1 MTRTQGKAGTFAA
14 LVAVLAV
21 AAGCGKSAERR
32 ELRRPRRPA
41 RTRRRRPARGP
52 RRPTSSRSRRRRRPV
67 TSASRWSG
75 ACTARRTRS
84 TRSSRS
90 TTRRTRSCST
100 CARRSSS
107 SSPTDRSAP
116 GLGDVAN
123 PDPTTFVIT
132 LKDGV
137 TFWDGTPL
145 TADDVVF
152 SLGRARDAEARRLL
166 PAGLRP
172 GEGHQGD
179 RTARGHGHDDRA
191 RLLAPQRAVRPGR
204 RGRREGVRRGAGREV
219 RHRRRR
225 HHVHRPVQARLLEDR
240 RGRHGRARTTPT
252 GTRPAPARSRR

>member
-21 AAGCGKSAERR
+21 AAGCGKSADDVNA
-32 ELRRPRRPA
+32 PA
-41 RTRRRRPARGP
+41 TTGGSDTAAATG
-52 RRPTSSRSRRRRRPV
+52 T
-67 TSASRWSG
+67 G
-75 ACTARRTRS
+75 AA
-84 TRSSRS
+84 
-90 TTRRTRSCST
+90 
-100 CARRSSS
+100 
-107 SSPTDRSAP
+107 PTDQQSITSPAP
-116 GLGDVAN
+116 TGDVSDPLVWGVYRETNTLDPIFAFDYPENTVLFNMCEAVLKQAPDGSIGSGLGDVAN

-137 TFWDGTPL
+137 TFWDGKPL

-166 PAGLRP
+166 PAGVRA

-191 RLLAPQRAVRPGR
+191 RLLVPQRAVRPG
-204 RGRREGVRRGAGREV
+204 GRRRSRRRSSRRGREV

-225 HHVHRPVQARLLEDR
+225 HHVQRPVQARLVEDG
-240 RGRHGRARTTPT
+240 RGRHDRARTTPT
-252 GTRPAPARSRR
+252 GIRPAPARSRR